1 MDIIK
6 FSNKFDFEIQ
16 DNTILYNDDI
26 SKEDEF
32 KFIPENERV
41 ILCETQDINNEII
54 ASINDEIFIYAK
66 NGHIYID
73 SRKNEKAIFDIDII
87 FNKCF
92 DISIEK
98 RHIGNV
104 FLDGNLLFTL
114 NDLFSEKN
122 DSKTIVYNHEIN
134 VPLDSER
141 QRYVTLAKINFN
153 NLVVIFT
160 YDRFLKEVT
169 YSKFLFKVHYKHS
182 SFNINLV
189 TGNKI

>member
-32 KFIPENERV
+32 KIIPENGRV
-41 ILCETQDINNEII
+41 ILCETHDINNEII
-54 ASINDEIFIYAK
+54 ASINREVFIYAVDGK
-66 NGHIYID
+66 IYID
-73 SRKNEKAIFDIDII
+73 SRKNEKAIFDYNII
-87 FNKCF
+87 FNKCL

-114 NDLFSEKN
+114 NDLFSEKM
-122 DSKTIVYNHEIN
+122 I
-134 VPLDSER
+134 
-141 QRYVTLAKINFN
+141 
-153 NLVVIFT
+153 
-160 YDRFLKEVT
+160 
-169 YSKFLFKVHYKHS
+169 
-182 SFNINLV
+182 
-189 TGNKI
+189 

>member
-32 KFIPENERV
+32 KIIPENGRV
-41 ILCETQDINNEII
+41 ILCETHDINNEII
-54 ASINDEIFIYAK
+54 ASINRDVFIYAVDGK
-66 NGHIYID
+66 IYID
-73 SRKNEKAIFDIDII
+73 SRKNEKAIFDYNII
-87 FNKCF
+87 FNKCL

-114 NDLFSEKN
+114 NDLFSEKM
-122 DSKTIVYNHEIN
+122 I
-134 VPLDSER
+134 
-141 QRYVTLAKINFN
+141 
-153 NLVVIFT
+153 
-160 YDRFLKEVT
+160 
-169 YSKFLFKVHYKHS
+169 
-182 SFNINLV
+182 
-189 TGNKI
+189 